1 MSQNREEE
9 EQVVRPPR
17 QLFQRP
23 QPVQPAPRR
32 LIPVEFHTQ
41 MTNQQFNDQYRH
53 QPEAPSPVSSN
64 QSASVQQTNNEIIQ
78 NVLDLAMN
86 RIRNSN
92 AEYRNAV
99 LTSAHIRV
107 TNRALNEPSPFMPLL
122 GF

>member
-1 MSQNREEE
+1 
-9 EQVVRPPR
+9 
-17 QLFQRP
+17 
-23 QPVQPAPRR
+23 
-32 LIPVEFHTQ
+32 VEFHTQ

-53 QPEAPSPVSSN
+53 QPEAPSPVSSS
-64 QSASVQQTNNEIIQ
+64 QSVQQTNNEIIQ